1 MGAGL
6 MARVF
11 ISYSSK
17 SREVVRALAQDF
29 EGTGYQVW
37 FDHKL
42 TGGQAWWDEILANI
56 RQCDLFVFALTPEA
70 LDSYPC
76 KLEYTY
82 ADALGKTI
90 LPVLLTEGVSI
101 NLLPPELTKIQF
113 VDYRQQ
119 DKQAAFNLMKALNN
133 LPEPAPLPDPL
144 PEPPPVPIS
153 YIGNLKTQ
161 IDASASM
168 TFEEQASLVFR
179 LKEHLQD
186 KDNRADAISLLR
198 RLRRRSDLFARI
210 AEEIDTLLQDEQ
222 SGAPAPDRA
231 PARDV
236 PAPLPQPAQQQFT
249 AAPALEEMQPAHL
262 PREVPPTAASGG
274 EPWSNGMMIAL
285 AVGTFFIPLIG
296 IIMGIIGLRNEA
308 RKNQSIGLLVF
319 GIVMF
324 LIYSTS
330 IYDFYYWF

>member
-1 MGAGL
+1 
-6 MARVF
+6 MAQVF

-17 SREVVRALAQDF
+17 SREVVRSLAQDF

-82 ADALGKTI
+82 ANALGKTI

-133 LPEPAPLPDPL
+133 LPEPTPLPDPL

-168 TFEEQASLVFR
+168 TFEEQASLVLR

-198 RLRRRSDLFARI
+198 RLRRRGDLFARI
-210 AEEIDTLLQDEQ
+210 AEEIDTLLQEEQ
-222 SGAPAPDRA
+222 SGPPAPDRE
-231 PARDV
+231 PPRDV
-236 PAPLPQPAQQQFT
+236 SAPLPQPALQPAQQQFT
-249 AAPALEEMQPAHL
+249 AAPALDELQPAPM
-262 PREVPPTAASGG
+262 PREAPTTTASGG
-274 EPWSNGMMIAL
+274 EAWSNSMMIAL

-308 RKNQSIGLLVF
+308 RKNQGIGLLVF

-324 LIYSTS
+324 LIYSTT

>member
-1 MGAGL
+1 
-6 MARVF
+6 MAQVF

-17 SREVVRALAQDF
+17 SREVVRSLVQDF

-70 LDSYPC
+70 LDSHPC

-82 ADALGKTI
+82 ADTLGKTI
-90 LPVLLTEGVSI
+90 LPILLADGVSV
-101 NLLPPELTKIQF
+101 NLLPSELTKIQF

-133 LPEPAPLPDPL
+133 LPQPRPLPEPL

-153 YIGNLKTQ
+153 YIGNLKAQ
-161 IDASASM
+161 IDTSASM
-168 TFEEQASLVFR
+168 TFEEQASLVFK

-186 KDNRADAISLLR
+186 KNNRADAISLLQ

-210 AEEIDTLLQDEQ
+210 AEEIDALLDHEQ
-222 SGAPAPDRA
+222 SGPPASAREA
-231 PARDV
+231 ARDMSTPLPQ
-236 PAPLPQPAQQQFT
+236 PAPQPAQQQFT
-249 AAPALEEMQPAHL
+249 AAPALEEMRSAPM
-262 PREVPPTAASGG
+262 PREAPTTARGG
-274 EPWSNGMMIAL
+274 EAWSNSMMIAL

-308 RKNQSIGLLVF
+308 RKNQGIALLVF